1 MTLLRH
7 ENTDE
12 FNAVIAALNNELAV
26 EGNLNLLSQAVHAEE
41 SFKRILNS
49 LYGWN
54 LENANE
60 GTQNAEGV
68 DLIDRDNRLVVQV
81 SISCT
86 KEKINQTLK
95 KTIMKQYANAGYRLK
110 FAFVGKQDSAVKTKS
125 YKNEN
130 QIEFDPASDII
141 LSVDLARRFM
151 HLDIESQERALH
163 VARQETGADFM
174 LTREVL
180 SDLFES
186 SKGELGARYIPDL
199 TVTTVEMDYYEPL
212 IHPIQVKDSIVSLSA
227 GVVANLKKID
237 IKTLAEKEPEDC
249 TQSGIEDLAAFL
261 DSVEVLSH
269 GRECVTAE
277 NISTALVCANSILYS
292 GSVAHG
298 ETDKSDDIAA
308 AIKEIQHQAVTFDRK
323 MANAGYG
330 LLDRKFV
337 IVNGNGGIGKSHFI
351 ADLCAKANASDTPA
365 ILFLGQN
372 FIEGE
377 APLHQMAQRV
387 APNLSGEAFLEEVS
401 RFAHARSARGIIAI
415 DALNE
420 GVGRRF
426 WVNHLHAL
434 KEKIDGYDNLLLIVS
449 VRSPYE
455 KDVIPESLYGFL
467 DSSCI
472 HLDGFSYC
480 DNAVEAFCSYYGIDV
495 PAVPFLDEEFRNPLY
510 LRMLCEAAKVRGANT
525 FDLRMSFS
533 DAIGIVVANVSKIL
547 AGENR
552 LGYDRHINFVDI
564 ALRTIAS
571 ESSFIERGWI
581 KYETAFDLVT
591 EAVAGR
597 IDRPGD
603 LLGAM
608 CDEDLLRVQEG
619 HGESY
624 LSFAFERVGDFFAAG
639 EILRK
644 VGVCSEKLLADDA
657 RAKLKN
663 VVESGL
669 RSGVLEA
676 LAILL
681 PERHGVELFEFCND
695 DLCSEMARCFI
706 ESIPWRRT
714 ARLSEGTV
722 SFIEQFILKDGELS
736 ILFVSRLLDVSL
748 WPDNGINASYMHELL
763 LGMNPQ
769 ARDALWSW
777 VMLRN
782 GRIERTINWVWR
794 NAKRIPHQSIELAEL
809 LLGWCTS
816 TSCRQIRDTATK
828 ALSCCLIEDPAGGS
842 RLIHAF
848 SGCGDDYV
856 LERVIAA
863 IYGAAVNS
871 RICETWI
878 AAACGAYELTYGG
891 TEAYPNIMIRN
902 YADCLVTY
910 LASKSVIDINAFPKV
925 LHAGSS
931 SWYQRRITNADIDE
945 ELSLTEKRYGKDSDE
960 FHNLWWIIHSMTTE
974 YGRGTGAYGDFGR
987 YVFGGYVGCWTNQ
1000 FESDQDLSNLVTW
1013 EIIEHRYVPELHC
1026 SFDRAVNYYERGRGR
1041 GFERLSKKYQWIE
1054 THRLIARL
1062 VDNYPPYRE
1071 TKTYDREYKEYE
1083 SKRAKAFHEAFEQ
1096 ASGFPLDFRYEPE
1109 LEPSDHVLNVL
1120 KTSLEDYEVFD
1131 ELSYVRDVD
1140 PTFIFPEV
1148 SGAINDSEEI
1158 APVLATLSGVQ
1169 DYGESNL
1176 KDVLSNCDRV
1186 MRNDHEFFS
1195 LALVVTKKDTL
1206 SGTEEVHLNS
1216 GSGFIRV
1223 EDIQN
1228 FLRNYSGK
1236 TGSDVL
1242 SPSPYAVY
1250 ASEYCS
1256 GFGYRFYKALRSSEL
1271 DEEKSL
1277 VDPASYEYV
1286 WEPPRDGSLDGNVA
1300 RLLAPSQDFIEY
1312 YDLTQLPVGTWVDK
1326 DGSVICFT
1334 ECTQEGYQM
1343 LVDSKSLVD
1352 FLTSKRLLLVQGRYF
1367 EISSHDECQRVWLV
1381 SYGAGASKR
1390 CDRLIDKEKYKKVPS
1405 FFDHLRG

>member
-12 FNAVIAALNNELAV
+12 FNTVIATLNNELAA

-49 LYGWN
+49 LYGWS
-54 LENANE
+54 LENVNE
-60 GTQNAEGV
+60 GTQNAEGI

-86 KEKINQTLK
+86 KEKINRTLK
-95 KTIMKQYANAGYRLK
+95 KTILKQYVNAGYRLK

-141 LSVDLARRFM
+141 LSVDLVRRFM
-151 HLDIESQERALH
+151 HLDIEGQERALH
-163 VARQETGADFM
+163 VVRQETGADFM

-186 SKGELGARYIPDL
+186 SKRELGARYIPDL
-199 TVTTVEMDYYEPL
+199 TVMTAEMDYYEPL
-212 IHPIQVKDSIVSLSA
+212 IHLIQIKDSIVSLSA
-227 GVVANLKKID
+227 GVVTNLKKID
-237 IKTLAEKEPEDC
+237 IETLAEKEPEDC
-249 TQSGIEDLAAFL
+249 TQASIGDLATFL
-261 DSVEVLSH
+261 ASVETLSH

-298 ETDKSDDIAA
+298 KTDKSDDIAA

-365 ILFLGQN
+365 ILFFGQN

-480 DNAVEAFCSYYGIDV
+480 DNAIEAFCSYYGIGV

-510 LRMLCEAAKVRGANT
+510 LRMLCEAVKARGANT

-533 DAIGIVVANVSKIL
+533 DAIDIIVGNVNEIL
-547 AGENR
+547 AGKNR
-552 LGYDRHINFVDI
+552 LDYDRRINFVAI
-564 ALRTIAS
+564 SLGAIAS
-571 ESSFIERGWI
+571 EDSFIKWGSI
-581 KYETAFDLVT
+581 KYDTAFNLVT

-597 IDRPGD
+597 IDKPGD

-644 VGVCSEKLLADDA
+644 VGVCSGKPVVDDA

-669 RSGVLEA
+669 RSSVLEA

-695 DLCSEMARCFI
+695 DLRDETARCFI

-714 ARLSEGTV
+714 KRLSEGTV
-722 SFIEQFILKDGELS
+722 SFIEQFILKDGNLS

-763 LGMNPQ
+763 LGMTPQ

-782 GRIERTINWVWR
+782 GRIEGTINWVWR
-794 NAKRIPHQSIELAEL
+794 NTKRIPHQSIELAEL

-828 ALSCCLIEDPAGGS
+828 ALSCCLIEDPAGATK
-842 RLIHAF
+842 LIHAF

-863 IYGAAVNS
+863 IYGAAANS

-878 AAACGAYELTYGG
+878 AAARAAYELTYGG
-891 TEAYPNIMIRN
+891 TETYPNIMIRN
-902 YADCLVTY
+902 YTDCLVTH
-910 LASKSVIDINAFPKV
+910 LANKSVIDINAFPKV
-925 LHAGSS
+925 LHAGNS

-945 ELSLTEKRYGKDSDE
+945 ELSLTEKCYGKDSDE
-960 FHNLWWIIHSMTTE
+960 LHNLWWIIHSMTTE

-1013 EIIEHRYVPELHC
+1013 EIINHRYVPELHC
-1026 SFDRAVNYYERGRGR
+1026 SFDRAVNYHERGQGC

-1054 THRLIARL
+1054 THRLLARL
-1062 VDNYPPYRE
+1062 VDNYPPYSE
-1071 TKTYDREYKEYE
+1071 AKIFDQEYE
-1083 SKRAKAFHEAFEQ
+1083 EYSSKRAKTLNEAFERD
-1096 ASGFPLDFRYEPE
+1096 GHFPFDFHFEPE
-1109 LEPSDHVLNVL
+1109 LNLEDHVSSI
-1120 KTSLEDYEVFD
+1120 KRTPLEDYEIFYELSSTRDIDPTYIYPIVSDAMKTDETIAPDLANLFGTDCFD
-1131 ELSYVRDVD
+1131 ESKLKDIFDHIEDIVRDGSS
-1140 PTFIFPEV
+1140 FFP
-1148 SGAINDSEEI
+1148 
-1158 APVLATLSGVQ
+1158 LS
-1169 DYGESNL
+1169 L
-1176 KDVLSNCDRV
+1176 I
-1186 MRNDHEFFS
+1186 
-1195 LALVVTKKDTL
+1195 VTKKETLPETEEVYLNSGCGFVQIDDVSEFIETYRGKTGTDTL
-1206 SGTEEVHLNS
+1206 SPETCS
-1216 GSGFIRV
+1216 
-1223 EDIQN
+1223 
-1228 FLRNYSGK
+1228 
-1236 TGSDVL
+1236 
-1242 SPSPYAVY
+1242 VY
-1250 ASEYCS
+1250 AHEYC
-1256 GFGYRFYKALRSSEL
+1256 GGLGYRFCQALRNSEL
-1271 DEEKSL
+1271 DEKEML
-1277 VDPASYEYV
+1277 AAPAAYKYI
-1286 WEPPRDGSLDGNVA
+1286 WEPPYDAALNGEVA
-1300 RLLAPSQDFIEY
+1300 RFLAPAQGLTDFFG
-1312 YDLTQLPVGTWVDK
+1312 LAQLPVGTWINE
-1326 DGSVICFT
+1326 DGKIICFNEST
-1334 ECTQEGYQM
+1334 DEGRQL
-1343 LVDSKSLVD
+1343 LVDSSCLAEY
-1352 FLTSKRLLLVQGRYF
+1352 LTSKRLSLVQGRYF
-1367 EISSHDECQRVWLV
+1367 EISSHEECQRLWLI
-1381 SYGAGASKR
+1381 SYWDEKR
-1390 CDRLIDKEKYKKVPS
+1390 NRHDALVDKQQYKKVPS
-1405 FFDHLRG
+1405 FLDQFKP